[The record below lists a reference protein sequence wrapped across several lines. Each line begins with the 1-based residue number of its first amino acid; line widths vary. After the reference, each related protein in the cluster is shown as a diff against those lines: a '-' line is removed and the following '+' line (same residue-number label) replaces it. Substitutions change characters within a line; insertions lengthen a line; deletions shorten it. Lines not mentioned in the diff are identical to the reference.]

1 MKPTLVYVASRW
13 PWPIASGRQRMIAQ
27 TLEVAAR
34 THEIVLIAVSND
46 AHPGSAIP
54 GYVAKT
60 VHLRRPGVISS
71 AISVIFE
78 PHAPLQS
85 HLFAAGETSKA
96 ILREIADT
104 KPSVVML
111 DMIRLAGLVED
122 IRLVSANSRVIVDM
136 DDRLSDRYRQMRR
149 GGERNLLGS
158 YAAKTPSLLKRI
170 AGIAPGLLLGLEAR
184 LTANAEARAARQADA
199 VVLVSPREARNYH
212 TDFARTGLEVVAI
225 PPSVEKAVVA
235 RRDFSH
241 GIRFVFLGNANYA
254 PNAQALR
261 YLDAMAGRLKGDAA
275 SRTSFS
281 FQAAGPGTESFPL
294 EHVEGLGFVADL
306 DSFLGPDAVMVAPI
320 VTGTGIKTKLLDA
333 MARGVPIITTLKGV
347 EGLDLQEGIDA
358 VVCASPDMI
367 EKTIGNLVAEGGRKD
382 VLSWLGM
389 ASAAVAR
396 KDHDPETIAA
406 TITGLLNRE
415 RDLLRVAA

>member
-46 AHPGSAIP
+46 VHPGSAIP
-54 GYVAKT
+54 DYIARAI
-60 VHLRRPGVISS
+60 HLRRPGVISS
-71 AISVIFE
+71 AVSVIFE
-78 PHAPLQS
+78 PRAPLQS

-96 ILREIADT
+96 ILREVADT
-104 KPSVVML
+104 KPAVVML

-122 IRLVSANSRVIVDM
+122 IRLVSANSRIVVDM

-149 GGERNLLGS
+149 GGEKNLLGS

-170 AGIAPGLLLGLEAR
+170 AGVAPGLLLGLEAK
-184 LTANAEARAARQADA
+184 LTASAEANAAKQADA
-199 VVLVSPREARNYH
+199 VVLVSPREARAYH
-212 TDFARTGLEVVAI
+212 SDFARPGLEIVAI
-225 PPSVEKAVVA
+225 PPSVEKAAVA
-235 RRDFSH
+235 RRDFSA

-254 PNAQALR
+254 PNAEALR
-261 YLDAMAGRLKGDAA
+261 YLDAMAGRLNQLSPVSTKFA
-275 SRTSFS
+275 
-281 FQAAGPGTESFPL
+281 FQAAGPGTDSFPL
-294 EHVEGLGFVADL
+294 EHVEGFGFVDDL
-306 DSFLGPDAVMVAPI
+306 DVFLGPDAVMVAPI

-333 MARGVPIITTLKGV
+333 MARGVPIITTTKGV
-347 EGLDLQEGIDA
+347 EGLDLQGGIDA
-358 VVCASPDMI
+358 VVCDTPHGI
-367 EKTIGNLVAEGGRKD
+367 ENMLGQLIAEGGRSD

-389 ASAAVAR
+389 ASALVAR

-406 TITGLLNRE
+406 TITGLLNGE
-415 RDLLRVAA
+415 RDLLRAAA